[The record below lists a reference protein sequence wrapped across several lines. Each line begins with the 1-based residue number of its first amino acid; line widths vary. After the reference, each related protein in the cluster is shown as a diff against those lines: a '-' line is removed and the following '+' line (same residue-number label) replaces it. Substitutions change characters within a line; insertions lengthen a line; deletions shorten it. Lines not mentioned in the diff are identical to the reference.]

1 MIMSRKKPMQS
12 LPARPLIIAGVTM
25 LELLIVLAII
35 SIIASYAYP
44 SYMDYVAEAKRTSA
58 TATLLQIADRQQ
70 QFFMD
75 RKSYTSDLTDLG
87 YQSDPLIISD
97 DGTTHLATDLESIYF
112 ISLSNVA
119 TTTYTITAAPLHGQ
133 LARDGE
139 CGSLTLD
146 QAGSRGSAGIDCWN

>member
-1 MIMSRKKPMQS
+1 MHRKEAMRS
-12 LPARPLIIAGVTM
+12 LPSRRLKIAGVTM

-35 SIIASYAYP
+35 GIISSIAFP
-44 SYMDYVAEAKRTSA
+44 SYQDFVAKAKRTAA
-58 TATLLQIADRQQ
+58 TAKLLQISDRQQ

-87 YQSDPLIISD
+87 YGSDPLVISD
-97 DGTTHLATDLESIYF
+97 DGTTSIATDPESVYSV
-112 ISLSNVA
+112 SLSNVA

-133 LARDGE
+133 LARDSD

-146 QAGSRGSAGIDCWN
+146 QAGIRGSGGIDCWN